1 MLFERA
7 RNLILVLTLG
17 LVASCGGG
25 GGGGGGGGTTPP
37 PPQVQGSLALT
48 VSGLPAGV
56 AAQVSVTGPAG
67 FTQAVTGSQTLSAL
81 TPGSYTVTASA
92 VVSNTVSYTP
102 APASQSIAVTAGN
115 SGTATIAYSA
125 AALKLAL
132 SDVANV
138 PGAVFAATP
147 PGDARLFIVERAGRI
162 RILQGGAVLPTPFLD
177 ISSRVS
183 AQGEGGLLSIA
194 FHPQYA
200 TNGQLFLYYT
210 DLSNNIVIE
219 RHRVSAAN
227 ANLAEAGAG
236 LASIRIPHPTHDNH
250 FGGTVAFGP
259 DGMLYLATGDGGG
272 GGDPLG
278 NAKNPASL
286 LGKMLRLDV
295 SASSV
300 AQPYAIPSGNP
311 YINDTTGRRPEIWAL
326 GLRNPWRFAFD
337 NNNLYIA
344 DVGQNRFEEVN
355 VAAAATGGLNYGWNI
370 MEGTQ
375 CYNAT
380 TCNQGGLTLP
390 TFEYEHGTGGVNG
403 CSITGGYVYRGS
415 AIAELAGRYFYSDF
429 CKGFLKSFQ
438 YAGSTV
444 TGQTDWAIPSI
455 GNIVSF
461 GRDGNGE
468 LLMINV
474 SGRIVRIV
482 RGT

>member
-25 GGGGGGGGTTPP
+25 GGGGGNTPP
-37 PPQVQGSLALT
+37 APTQGSLAVT
-48 VSGLPAGV
+48 VSGLPTGV

-67 FTQAVTGSQTLSAL
+67 FSQAITATQTLSAL
-81 TPGSYTVTASA
+81 TPGSYTVAASTVLNNA
-92 VVSNTVSYTP
+92 VSYLPT
-102 APASQSIAVTAGN
+102 PASQSITVSAGHT
-115 SGTATIAYSA
+115 GTATIAYAA

-132 SDVANV
+132 ADVATV
-138 PGAVFAATP
+138 PGAVFAASP
-147 PGDARLFIVERAGRI
+147 PADTRLFIVERAGRI

-183 AQGEGGLLSIA
+183 SQGEGGLLSIA

-210 DLSNNIVIE
+210 DLAKNIVIE

-236 LASIRIPHPTHDNH
+236 LEIIRIAHPTHDNH

-295 SASSV
+295 SASST
-300 AQPYAIPSGNP
+300 AQPYAIPASNP
-311 YINDTTGRRPEIWAL
+311 WASDTTGKRPEIWSL

-337 NNNLYIA
+337 SNNLYIA

-355 VAAAATGGLNYGWNI
+355 IAAAATGGLNYGWNV

-380 TCNQGGLTLP
+380 TCIQGGLTLP
-390 TFEYEHGTGGVNG
+390 AFEYEHGTNGVNG

-415 AIAELAGRYFYSDF
+415 ALAELTGRYFYSDF

-438 YAGSTV
+438 YAGSVV
-444 TGQTDWAIPSI
+444 TGQTDWAIPGI

-468 LLMINV
+468 LLMINI